1 MNQLFGSCVNALTT
15 DYEIRRNGP
24 SPVLYFSLLLD
35 PTPAY
40 PGPTIVGG
48 RAGGLDHPTHP
59 HARPRW
65 SAQGTRAVG
74 RSVGQSVV
82 SNFPAIQVR
91 RFIHL
96 GDAHSKQWAALNA
109 FVSIPR

>member
-24 SPVLYFSLLLD
+24 SPALVFSLLLD

-48 RAGGLDHPTHP
+48 RAGGLDNPTHP
-59 HARPRW
+59 HAHPRC
-65 SAQGTRAVG
+65 SSQGTRAVG
-74 RSVGQSVV
+74 RSVGRIK
-82 SNFPAIQVR
+82 FPSHSGAQ
-91 RFIHL
+91 IHSL
-96 GDAHSKQWAALNA
+96 GGRA
-109 FVSIPR
+109 F